1 VQRRPGGVTFAGWLM
16 GINGV
21 FSALAGL
28 IVLLVASNTR
38 EMTRHGLSQGPLVVA
53 GFVALTL
60 GLLELLLYALFGGSN
75 PARIITTVPDC
86 SDPANRLVVLVAQSV
101 PTATLVPCIRSMPV
115 GWSYEG
121 SDLHN
126 NVSRSWLSSTV
137 AGSRAVELEL
147 TARCDPGDAPEVV
160 PAPDE
165 AGARVFDA
173 PTSLDPFQGMRFVVF
188 TGGCVRYDYR
198 FASGVPA
205 SLSLQADDAFSF
217 VSRAELVA
225 AVRDAFNN
233 TLCGADAP
241 PCEDPG

>member
-1 VQRRPGGVTFAGWLM
+1 V
-16 GINGV
+16 
-21 FSALAGL
+21 AGL
-28 IVLLVASNTR
+28 LLV
-38 EMTRHGLSQGPLVVA
+38 PLV
-53 GFVALTL
+53 GCTTS
-60 GLLELLLYALFGGSN
+60 GG
-75 PARIITTVPDC
+75 RVPDC

-121 SDLHN
+121 SDVHN
-126 NVSRSWLSSTV
+126 NVSRLWLSSTV
-137 AGSRAVELEL
+137 AGFRAVELEL

-173 PTSLDPFQGMRFVVF
+173 PTSLDPFQGTRFVVF

-217 VSRAELVA
+217 VSRTEVVA
-225 AVRDAFNN
+225 AVREEFNQ

-241 PCEDPG
+241 PCEDRG